1 MSDPI
6 AQVKEIAADLI
17 GCAQG
22 SRRDL
27 EAELDEL
34 GVGRDA
40 KPSAAFD
47 EIAFLCDGCNW
58 YCSVDELHNE
68 SAEQLCDDC
77 HIESCEDEPGTD
89 S

>member
-6 AQVKEIAADLI
+6 ARVKEIAQELI
-17 GCAQG
+17 GSCQG
-22 SRRDL
+22 SRCNL

-47 EIAFLCDGCNW
+47 EIAFLCDQCGW
-58 YCSVDELHNE
+58 YHSADELNTETGE
-68 SAEQLCDDC
+68 SLCENC
-77 HIESCEDEPGTD
+77 SDENDTILEAGA
-89 S
+89 